1 MADSIVQPG
10 TNDANKQEDSSELG
24 KEHIALDQKVEL
36 PGLAPVLTPAMS
48 TPSMVIWTPRFIVL
62 FTLML
67 AAGLTIDSMFVQGW
81 ANHLIVAAWVLLG
94 HVVVATGCLLGIIVV
109 TRSRWIRLG
118 SIFGCAW
125 AIFTGINLLWTPT
138 MLGPT
143 SPIPAYMN
151 AAISSALLGSYICFS
166 LEQTPLSRWD
176 GWFFSIALLVSLCV
190 LFLSYVLMPIDS
202 RSLAAVGSGIAATC
216 LILNMLVWWLRPS
229 CWKTQPGATFLLG
242 VMPAIFLLLAIPS
255 VGRGQTNFYLS
266 QVAYLAFLLGVVRV
280 LQGEMRKKQIAKST
294 TL

>member
-1 MADSIVQPG
+1 MADSIVQPD
-10 TNDANKQEDSSELG
+10 TNDANKQEGSDELG

-36 PGLAPVLTPAMS
+36 PGLASVLTPAMS
-48 TPSMVIWTPRFIVL
+48 TSSMVIWTPRFIVL

-94 HVVVATGCLLGIIVV
+94 HVVVATGCLLSIIVV
-109 TRSRWIRLG
+109 TRSRWLRLG

-143 SPIPAYMN
+143 SSIPAYMN

-280 LQGEMRKKQIAKST
+280 LQGEMRRKRMAKST
-294 TL
+294 IL